1 LTAYRSGAVIAGSSA
16 GAMVLCE
23 YYYDPVTAQVVNG
36 LNLVERICILPHH
49 NTFGKDWAPRLKKR
63 LPDLIMFGIDEQT
76 GTLNDASQENWRV
89 YGKGKI
95 TLYHSGL
102 VDKFGAGQ
110 EFDLKNAVREL

>member
-1 LTAYRSGAVIAGSSA
+1 MGFILLEGGAEFGGRMADADRQAIGLTGGFDSPIRIIPAAAAPDHNHQRAG
-16 GAMVLCE
+16 
-23 YYYDPVTAQVVNG
+23 QN
-36 LNLVERICILPHH
+36 
-49 NTFGKDWAPRLKKR
+49 
-63 LPDLIMFGIDEQT
+63 GIDEQT

-110 EFDLKNAVREL
+110 EFDLKE